1 MGRMNSAQLSL
12 SRSRRASDR
21 TDQLSTVHD
30 SMNEAETHA
39 ELIDPAPRTAG
50 CGVVEGRRIRPEVI
64 APGRL
69 VGNGRRAPAEY
80 ADYIYRGHK
89 LAVIEAKSSPLVA
102 SLATDDEHPL
112 NMPTI
117 SIVVTNSPSSKPK
130 SETPTPSV
138 ASAKPTSMPKSSKPA
153 LSTPPTATTFTR
165 LRSGSLHSFKFCPWN
180 LQCWLQCWLQSHR
193 LPSDAISTNYLCQCP
208 FRLAPV
214 GFV

>member
-89 LAVIEAKSSPLVA
+89 LAVIEAKKRDADAFGGVGQANKYAQKLETRFVYSSNGDDIYQIALWLSALVQVLSLELAVLVA
-102 SLATDDEHPL
+102 VL
-112 NMPTI
+112 
-117 SIVVTNSPSSKPK
+117 
-130 SETPTPSV
+130 V
-138 ASAKPTSMPKSSKPA
+138 AVS
-153 LSTPPTATTFTR
+153 
-165 LRSGSLHSFKFCPWN
+165 
-180 LQCWLQCWLQSHR
+180 
-193 LPSDAISTNYLCQCP
+193 
-208 FRLAPV
+208 
-214 GFV
+214 